1 MQKRKEKMDGGLNTF
16 LGKDSTINGELEVEG
31 GVRIDGTIK
40 GSVKA
45 TETVIVGA
53 EGVIEADIDT
63 KVVVVGGRVSG
74 VITALDKVELQS
86 KSVIIGEI
94 TTKNLVVE
102 QGAIFHG
109 KCNMK
114 EGMLEEEKQ

>member
-1 MQKRKEKMDGGLNTF
+1 MQKRKEKMEGGLNTF
-16 LGKDSTINGELEVEG
+16 VGKGSTINGELEVEG
-31 GVRIDGTIK
+31 GVRIDGTVK
-40 GSVKA
+40 GKVTA
-45 TETVIVGA
+45 NETVIVGA
-53 EGVIEADIDT
+53 EGIIEADIDT
-63 KVVVVGGRVSG
+63 KVAVVGGRVSG

-86 KSVIIGEI
+86 KSMIIGDI

-114 EGMLEEEKQ
+114 EGMAE